1 MKEHYTLIVAGGG
14 IGGVAAAVTAGRM
27 GCDTLLIERDFVL
40 GGIPVHSL
48 ISSFSQPIPPGAR
61 GKTFLEELQEGLDL
75 RHARVG
81 TEFSSAVLALLLDEL
96 CASSSVTVRFGTT
109 LTGCRSVAG
118 RIESLKIFDCGGF
131 HEISADYFIDGTG
144 DGALAVMAGAEFE
157 LGRESD
163 GECQPMTMA
172 FYLSGIDSGKMPPI
186 EEINRAYYAAKKAG
200 TVKNPRENVL
210 FFATPEPG
218 VYQFNTTRIIRRN
231 PTDPEALSEA
241 QREGRRQVEEMVRFL
256 RTLPGFQNARLS
268 QLASQI
274 GVRESRRIRC
284 DYRFTLEDMYG
295 ARRFPDGI
303 VRSTAHPD
311 IHNPVGEGTWFEPL
325 PAGVEDYEIP
335 FRSLLPEK
343 LENLTIGSRCI
354 GCSHEAF
361 SAVRMIGH
369 VGEYGRAAGIASAWA
384 AAHRSTP
391 REVPGRYLRS
401 QLGMEPFPIPAVSI
415 QENVFSRVKGIAK

>member
-1 MKEHYTLIVAGGG
+1 M
-14 IGGVAAAVTAGRM
+14 
-27 GCDTLLIERDFVL
+27 
-40 GGIPVHSL
+40 
-48 ISSFSQPIPPGAR
+48 
-61 GKTFLEELQEGLDL
+61 
-75 RHARVG
+75 
-81 TEFSSAVLALLLDEL
+81 
-96 CASSSVTVRFGTT
+96 
-109 LTGCRSVAG
+109 
-118 RIESLKIFDCGGF
+118 FDCGGF

-186 EEINRAYYAAKKAG
+186 EEINRAYRAAKLAG

-241 QREGRRQVEEMVRFL
+241 QHEGRRQVEEMIRFL

-369 VGEYGRAAGIASAWA
+369 VGEYGRAGGELPEDWELYDVNCGRLEWLEYNLRRALGVDCGADEREIGVGEVRATIAHA
-384 AAHRSTP
+384 AYYHRMKSIILDCLL
-391 REVPGRYLRS
+391 RYS
-401 QLGMEPFPIPAVSI
+401 Q
-415 QENVFSRVKGIAK
+415 